1 MRLIIRGEVTPI
13 ERIAINEAL
22 EAHKKKY
29 NRTGII
35 VSHKIKIGKN
45 IYPVEIETV
54 VNHIW
59 SLCVTKG
66 KDYECTGNGKRTK
79 ANSKGM
85 LNRTQKPRNTQRQT
99 NHSNPR

>member
-35 VSHKIKIGKN
+35 VSHKK
-45 IYPVEIETV
+45 
-54 VNHIW
+54 
-59 SLCVTKG
+59 
-66 KDYECTGNGKRTK
+66 
-79 ANSKGM
+79 
-85 LNRTQKPRNTQRQT
+85 
-99 NHSNPR
+99 

>member
-35 VSHKIKIGKN
+35 VNHKIKIGF
-45 IYPVEIETV
+45 
-54 VNHIW
+54 HL
-59 SLCVTKG
+59 SLPFVISA
-66 KDYECTGNGKRTK
+66 GNTIGPSCPDSSCDLE
-79 ANSKGM
+79 A
-85 LNRTQKPRNTQRQT
+85 
-99 NHSNPR
+99 

>member
-45 IYPVEIETV
+45 NYPVEIE
-54 VNHIW
+54 NCPN
-59 SLCVTKG
+59 SLRVIMR
-66 KDYECTGNGKRTK
+66 NKR
-79 ANSKGM
+79 
-85 LNRTQKPRNTQRQT
+85 QRL
-99 NHSNPR
+99 

>member
-1 MRLIIRGEVTPI
+1 MEIRIHGDVSDI

-45 IYPVEIETV
+45 IYPVEIE
-54 VNHIW
+54 NCRK
-59 SLCVTKG
+59 SYMVTLR
-66 KDYECTGNGKRTK
+66 NKR
-79 ANSKGM
+79 
-85 LNRTQKPRNTQRQT
+85 QRL
-99 NHSNPR
+99 